1 MSSSELQFL
10 SEQYHVSIEEDTM
23 VEERALRNL
32 AAHYSKTRLE
42 IHVSDLTLCMRQS
55 LLRKIKPVP
64 PTEKQLGYFLDGSSR
79 HVSLQTLY
87 ADDDTEGK
95 VISEYKGEDP
105 LHFSI
110 DIYDD
115 GEGEGLPIEFKS
127 TRAAKA
133 ISEHWVRQVI
143 YYMLIT
149 GRSEGI
155 IQVQRIMP
163 RDGEKIFPA
172 FRLKLSLEQ
181 RGYWMID
188 ITERLASF
196 KEAYEKQDPSMLPAY
211 PGDGNWLCRECP
223 YREMN
228 LPNCP
233 PASITE
239 TPVKGRKMKK
249 N

>member
-32 AAHYSKTRLE
+32 AARYSKTRLE

-87 ADDDTEGK
+87 ADDDVEGK
-95 VISEYKGEDP
+95 VVSEKKGEDP

-115 GEGEGLPIEFKS
+115 GEAGGLPIEFKS

-143 YYMLIT
+143 YYMLLT
-149 GRSEGI
+149 GRNEGI

-172 FRLKLSLEQ
+172 FRLKLSEEQYSHWLKDLE
-181 RGYWMID
+181 
-188 ITERLASF
+188 ERLALF
-196 KEAYEKQDPSMLPAY
+196 KKAFDFLDASMVPAY

-223 YREMN
+223 YKEMN

-233 PASITE
+233 SVIE
-239 TPVKGRKMKK
+239 TPVKAKRKAK